1 MSELLEGLREIL
13 GDKGF
18 LTDDDALERHSTDT
32 SGWGAETPLAV
43 ARPASVEEVS
53 AVMKLC
59 SEAGQSVT
67 PQGGLSGLAGGAVP
81 IGGTLA
87 LSLERLRGVVELDA
101 DGATMSVLAGTTLEE
116 AQDHAEEHG
125 FLLALDLGGRGSCQV
140 GGNVSTNA
148 GGNRVI
154 RYGMTRDQVLGLEV
168 VLADGTIIDATNR
181 LIKNN
186 AGFDLKH
193 LFIGTE
199 GTLGIVTKI
208 IFRLRPLPK
217 SWNVAFTGLN
227 DFDSVIRLLREAG
240 PGLGANLS
248 AFEVM
253 WRDYHDTAMA
263 VSPALRPPLQE
274 SYPLYVLIETRGID
288 EARDRDDLEQFL
300 GNMIEREIVADAVV
314 ANSQTQVEQLWAI
327 RDAAGEI
334 VRHHGAFGNFD
345 VSIPTAGMDAWVE
358 TCRTAL
364 LAKWPQATPV
374 FFGHIGDGNIH
385 LIFGGEGFD
394 RADKEPAE
402 DIVYG
407 LVRDFDGSVA
417 AEHGIGRMKHD
428 YLGHSRTSAEIA
440 LMNTLKQ
447 ALDPKGILNP
457 GAVI

>member
-1 MSELLEGLREIL
+1 MSELLEGLRDIL
-13 GDKGF
+13 GDNGL
-18 LTDDDALERHSTDT
+18 LTDDDARERHSTDT
-32 SGWGAETPLAV
+32 SGWGAATPLAV

-81 IGGTLA
+81 IGETLA
-87 LSLERLRGVVELDA
+87 LSLERMRGVVELDA
-101 DGATMSVLAGTTLEE
+101 EGATMSVLAGTTLEE

-168 VLADGTIIDATNR
+168 VLADGTVIDATNR

-217 SWNVAFTGLN
+217 SWNVAFMGLN
-227 DFDSVIRLLREAG
+227 DFNSAIRLLRQAG

-253 WRDYHDTAMA
+253 WRDFHDTAMTA
-263 VSPALRPPLQE
+263 VPTLRPPLQE

-288 EARDRDDLEQFL
+288 EERDRDDLEQFL
-300 GNMIEREIVADAVV
+300 GAMMEQEIVADAVV
-314 ANSQTQVEQLWAI
+314 AASQSQVEQLWAI
-327 RDAAGEI
+327 RDAAGDI
-334 VRHHGAFGNFD
+334 VRHHGTMGNFD
-345 VSIPTAGMDAWVE
+345 VSIPTVGMDSWVK
-358 TCRTAL
+358 TCRAAL
-364 LAKWPQATPV
+364 LEKWPNATPV

-385 LIFGGEGFD
+385 LIFGGEGFEPP
-394 RADKEPAE
+394 DKEPAE
-402 DIVYG
+402 DMVYG
-407 LVRDFDGSVA
+407 LVRDFEGSIA
-417 AEHGIGRMKHD
+417 AEHGIGRMKHN
-428 YLGHSRTSAEIA
+428 YLGHSRTAAEIE
-440 LMNTLKQ
+440 LMNTLKL